1 MSARRPGDAG
11 RGDPRVAAERREA
24 RDALRRALGPAA
36 GRLDAWPAPA
46 PSEDLVQGTLR
57 RATAELRAETNL
69 ARARSETAAR
79 AWPVGFRRELLR
91 LLAVALGPALAV
103 LALNLTLLLRAPGL
117 LERWLPEA
125 LATALP
131 TAYALGALGWL
142 SLVVGSLPFLAHRR
156 AAARPREV
164 TG

>member
-1 MSARRPGDAG
+1 VST
-11 RGDPRVAAERREA
+11 RREE
-24 RDALRRALGPAA
+24 REALRRALGPAVSA
-36 GRLDAWPAPA
+36 LDAGPAPT
-46 PSEDLVQGTLR
+46 PSGSLVRGTLR

-69 ARARSETAAR
+69 ARSAA
-79 AWPVGFRRELLR
+79 APSPAGGPWPVGFRRELAR
-91 LLAVALGPALAV
+91 LLAVTLVPGAAV
-103 LALNLTLLLRAPGL
+103 LALNLAVLLRAPGL

-156 AAARPREV
+156 ATARPPEV
-164 TG
+164 PG